1 MEKTSGDSMV
11 QSYLGRIVRIL
22 FLRDWEASCE
32 RRRMK
37 GNTGIGGDGGGGDFV
52 EGLIFIRRV
61 IWIFKR
67 SNRIFSIVE
76 RNI

>member
-11 QSYLGRIVRIL
+11 QSYLGRMVRIL
-22 FLRDWEASCE
+22 VLRDWEASGE

-37 GNTGIGGDGGGGDFV
+37 GNTGIGGDGGGGDAV
-52 EGLIFIRRV
+52 EGLII
-61 IWIFKR
+61 IIPISIFKR
-67 SNRIFSIVE
+67 SNRIISIVE